1 MKLLNALAIVS
12 LLSLT
17 IPAFAT
23 DAPEVEPNDNFPPTT
38 IGTVF
43 QSGDHLTGSI
53 TEGDIDQHYLTVA
66 GAGSPGIYRYDFN
79 LATGGGDSFMS
90 LYDATPA
97 GNLLG
102 VNDDFG
108 GSLSS
113 RLFFDHFD
121 TSGTNTTWGVAI
133 KGFGTTDTFDYSLA
147 VTRTPVSIAPLG
159 DVSGGTISLTGTT
172 ERGRSNWYSFTLG
185 QETSVL
191 TLDTLGAGSIGDDTV
206 ITLFDAQGNPVAAND
221 DVDVE
226 NGEFRSSFTLN
237 NVAAGTY
244 YVAAGRFN
252 LQSNLG
258 YDGNLSPWDR
268 SGVGSFSIDPD
279 DPLDFRL
286 SVTAVP
292 EPGSIALFLGMGVCG
307 AGFLRRR
314 K

>member
-1 MKLLNALAIVS
+1 MKLLNALVIVS

-79 LATGGGDSFMS
+79 LATGGGDSIMS

-97 GNLLG
+97 GNFLG

-121 TSGTNTTWGVAI
+121 TSGTNTTWGVDI
-133 KGFGTTDTFDYSLA
+133 EGLDTTDTFDYSLA

-159 DVSGGTISLTGTT
+159 NVSGGTISLTGTT

-185 QETSVL
+185 QTTASL
-191 TLDTLGAGSIGDDTV
+191 TLDTLGVASSDDDTV
-206 ITLFDAQGNPVAAND
+206 MTIFDAQGNPIGAND
-221 DVDVE
+221 DISAND
-226 NGEFRSSFTLN
+226 FRSSLTLN
-237 NVAAGTY
+237 DLAAGTY

-252 LQSNLG
+252 LRSNLS
-258 YDGNLSPWDR
+258 YVTGNLRPWDR
-268 SGVGSFSIDPD
+268 SGVGSFSLDPD
-279 DPLDFRL
+279 GALNFSPGT
-286 SVTAVP
+286 TAVP

>member
-17 IPAFAT
+17 IPAFAA
-23 DAPEVEPNDNFPPTT
+23 DSPEVEPNDDFPPTT

-43 QSGDHLTGSI
+43 QSGDRLTGSI

-79 LATGGGDSFMS
+79 LATGGGDSFMY
-90 LYDATPA
+90 LYDGTPA
-97 GNLLG
+97 GNFLG

-108 GSLSS
+108 SSLSS

-121 TSGTNTTWGVAI
+121 TSGANTTWGVEI
-133 KGFGTTDTFDYSLA
+133 GGFSPTETFDYSLA
-147 VTRTPVSIAPLG
+147 VTRTPVSIASFGNLA
-159 DVSGGTISLTGTT
+159 GGTTSIAGTT

-185 QETSVL
+185 ETTSVL
-191 TLDTLGAGSIGDDTV
+191 TLDTLGAGSGDDDTV
-206 ITLFDAQGNPVAAND
+206 MTLFDAQGNPIAAND
-221 DVDVE
+221 DAAS
-226 NGEFRSSFTLN
+226 GELRSAFTLN

-244 YVAAGRFN
+244 YVAAGQFN
-252 LQSNLG
+252 LRSNLS
-258 YDGNLSPWDR
+258 YATGNLRPWDR
-268 SGVGSFSIDPD
+268 NGVGDFSVIPSG
-279 DPLDFRL
+279 PLDFRL

-292 EPGSIALFLGMGVCG
+292 EPGAFALLLGMGVCG

>member
-38 IGTVF
+38 IGTIF

-79 LATGGGDSFMS
+79 LATGGGDSIMS

-97 GNLLG
+97 GNFLG

-121 TSGTNTTWGVAI
+121 TSGTNTTWGVDI
-133 KGFGTTDTFDYSLA
+133 EGLGTTDTFDYSLA
-147 VTRTPVSIAPLG
+147 VTRTAVSVAPLG
-159 DVSGGTISLTGTT
+159 NVSGGKTSIAGTT

-185 QETSVL
+185 QETAVL

-206 ITLFDAQGNPVAAND
+206 MTLFDAQGNPIGAND
-221 DVDVE
+221 DISANDL
-226 NGEFRSSFTLN
+226 RSSLTLN

-244 YVAAGRFN
+244 YVAAGRFT
-252 LQSNLG
+252 LKSNLS
-258 YDGNLSPWDR
+258 YVTGNLRPWDR
-268 SGVGSFSIDPD
+268 SGVGSFSFDPD